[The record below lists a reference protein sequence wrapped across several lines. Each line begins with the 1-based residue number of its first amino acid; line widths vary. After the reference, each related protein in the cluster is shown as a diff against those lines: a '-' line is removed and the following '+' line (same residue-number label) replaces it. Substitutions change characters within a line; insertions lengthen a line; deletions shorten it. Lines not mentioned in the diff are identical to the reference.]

1 MVGMSQ
7 REKKRK
13 GKAPAGS
20 KGNGRAGTSNGA
32 GAHDLEDAV
41 TCGTSMQRHALLQAL
56 MQRKCITLAEALDLC
71 SAIVGAGADLSSM
84 ISRINSDIQVS
95 NLKIKTSEVPLAG
108 SKEPP
113 TYVALVI
120 TVADDAAKQ
129 FTVFSFVEMAY
140 LKCIVSVAKTCR
152 VATGRLH
159 RD

>member
-1 MVGMSQ
+1 MSQ
-7 REKKRK
+7 RGKKRK

-20 KGNGRAGTSNGA
+20 TGNGRAGTSNGA
-32 GAHDLEDAV
+32 GAHDVEDAV

-108 SKEPP
+108 SKEG
-113 TYVALVI
+113 V
-120 TVADDAAKQ
+120 
-129 FTVFSFVEMAY
+129 
-140 LKCIVSVAKTCR
+140 
-152 VATGRLH
+152 G
-159 RD
+159 